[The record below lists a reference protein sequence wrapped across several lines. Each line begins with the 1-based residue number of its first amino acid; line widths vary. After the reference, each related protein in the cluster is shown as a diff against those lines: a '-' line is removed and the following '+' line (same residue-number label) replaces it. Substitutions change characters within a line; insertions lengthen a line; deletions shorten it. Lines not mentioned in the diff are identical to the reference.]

1 MVAVALDHALQQA
14 KMLIVDAHQA
24 VLLNDEDALTV
35 ANVEHRW
42 RHGIMRR
49 TISIAAELF
58 DLLDT
63 PCLQSIGDGRTYAGM
78 ILMQVHALQFHLLT
92 V

>member
-1 MVAVALDHALQQA
+1 MVAVTLDHAFQQA

-35 ANVEHRW
+35 ANVKYRR

-58 DLLDT
+58 DLLDA
-63 PCLQSIGDGRTYAGM
+63 PCLQAVG
-78 ILMQVHALQFHLLT
+78 
-92 V
+92 